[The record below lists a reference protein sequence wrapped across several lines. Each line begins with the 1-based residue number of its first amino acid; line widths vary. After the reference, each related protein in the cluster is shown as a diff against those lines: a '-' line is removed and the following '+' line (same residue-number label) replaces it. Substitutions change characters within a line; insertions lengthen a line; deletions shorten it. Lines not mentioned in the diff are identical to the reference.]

1 MEKSFFEL
9 LKESLDEVEL
19 IQDEADEEVCNEA
32 FLRLSEEEML
42 ELQEE
47 LGIDQDEMEV
57 ITEAIIRSV
66 DSTGNI
72 KRNLSRDVR
81 RRRATA
87 TTGVSTA
94 ERKRRARRAVM
105 TKKRNP
111 AILRK
116 AMKKRNRALRK
127 RRSLRLS

>member
-9 LKESLDEVEL
+9 LKESLEEVEL
-19 IQDEADEEVCNEA
+19 IQDEADEEDCNEA
-32 FLRLSEEEML
+32 FLSLSEEEML

-47 LGIDQDEMEV
+47 LGIDQDEMEAV
-57 ITEAIIRSV
+57 TEAIIRSV
-66 DSTGNI
+66 DSTGSI
-72 KRNLSRDVR
+72 KRNMSRDVR

-87 TTGVSTA
+87 TTGISTA
-94 ERKRRARRAVM
+94 ERKRRARRAAM

>member
-32 FLRLSEEEML
+32 FLSLSEEEML